1 VATSIS
7 TALSPPQQGFRRLW
21 RTLKQLFY
29 EVTGALFAILAFAW
43 LNATFRAW
51 TTRDVAHWLMAMPL
65 SVAALFVFFAVTSF
79 RRARKL

>member
-7 TALSPPQQGFRRLW
+7 TAQSPSQQGFRRVW

-43 LNATFRAW
+43 LNATYRAW
-51 TTRDVAHWLMAMPL
+51 TTRDVAHWLMATPL
-65 SVAALFVFFAVTSF
+65 SVAALFLFFAISSF
-79 RRARKL
+79 RKARNL

>member
-1 VATSIS
+1 VVTSIS
-7 TALSPPQQGFRRLW
+7 TAQSPPQQGFRRVW

-65 SVAALFVFFAVTSF
+65 SVAALFLFFAISSF
-79 RRARKL
+79 RKARNL

>member
-7 TALSPPQQGFRRLW
+7 TAQSPPQQGFRRLW

-29 EVTGALFAILAFAW
+29 EVTGALFAIMAFAW

-51 TTRDVAHWLMAMPL
+51 TTRDVADWLMAMPL
-65 SVAALFVFFAVTSF
+65 GVAGLFLFFAISSF

>member
-1 VATSIS
+1 MATSIS
-7 TALSPPQQGFRRLW
+7 AAQSPPQQGFRRLW
-21 RTLKQLFY
+21 RILKQLFY

-65 SVAALFVFFAVTSF
+65 SVAALFVFFAISSF

>member
-7 TALSPPQQGFRRLW
+7 TAQSPPQQGFRRLW

-65 SVAALFVFFAVTSF
+65 SVAALFLFFAISSF
-79 RRARKL
+79 RKARNL